1 MGARSGDV
9 VTARSRRF
17 HESIAE
23 SFRKDA
29 VVAHRMI
36 RHGQRRVFIGPTDE
50 QHDQFVR
57 LGERYLEQARYGE
70 ALAAEHARE
79 ASQDGA

>member
-1 MGARSGDV
+1 
-9 VTARSRRF
+9 
-17 HESIAE
+17 
-23 SFRKDA
+23 
-29 VVAHRMI
+29 MI